1 MLSAVCLITSRVTEP
16 HRREGLSALERQ
28 LREEYP
34 SARFLT
40 VGDDS
45 YLPPGHSPGPNEA
58 PGADAAFV
66 RDGVRL
72 GAEEIPEKFRKY
84 VTAMQLRQ
92 VANARKHMDC
102 LKAIA
107 AGGPGGV
114 GLVLE
119 DDAVTGKD
127 WKALLRSAAGRVAE
141 ADREHPGGCL
151 AFLGIPMPAA
161 EESGAPR
168 PLLDEFEVSP
178 VCDSYLVGPAAAA
191 CLSRGFLPIRFR
203 TNVHLSYLV
212 ETLGARA
219 VAFRTNAFCDGSKLG
234 TYASSLNVNN
244 RLILNGEYTRA
255 RRILEGMQGKA
266 DASERRAAAEE
277 AKEIVT
283 SSPLKGNSDMLFLRA
298 VCEAELNGPRHGR
311 TAFAAA
317 YAAAVRAGALVNNES
332 ELLNS
337 LIAQYAH
344 VGSQPGLEDRCGPEF
359 APAFSD
365 KGRKRA
371 SLLRAL
377 PPAAPLG
384 V

>member
-1 MLSAVCLITSRVTEP
+1 MITTVCLITSRATGP
-16 HRREGLSALERQ
+16 HRREGLSSLERQ

-34 SARFLT
+34 GARVLT
-40 VGDDS
+40 VGDEA
-45 YLPPGHSPGPNEA
+45 YIPPGHVPGPNEA

-72 GAEEIPEKFRKY
+72 GVEEIPEKFRKY

-102 LKAIA
+102 LRAVA
-107 AGGPGGV
+107 DGSGV

-119 DDAVTGKD
+119 DDAVIGKD
-127 WKALLRSAAGRVAE
+127 WKALLKSAAARVAA
-141 ADREHPGGCL
+141 ADPESPGGCI

-161 EESGAPR
+161 DESGAPR
-168 PLLDEFEVSP
+168 SLLDDFDVSP

-191 CLSRGFLPIRFR
+191 CLSGGFLPIRFR
-203 TNVHLSYLV
+203 TNVQLSYLA

-255 RRILEGMQGKA
+255 RRILEGMQATA
-266 DASERRAAAEE
+266 DARERREAAEA
-277 AKEIVT
+277 AKEIIT

-298 VCEAELNGPRHGR
+298 VCEAELNGARHGR
-311 TAFAAA
+311 AAFSAA
-317 YAAAVRAGALVNNES
+317 YAAAAKAGALVNNES

-337 LIAQYAH
+337 LIAQYGH

-377 PPAAPLG
+377 PPAALG